1 MLMPRRALA
10 ALALIV
16 ALAGCTAT
24 GASEVAERSDAEAA
38 SGPEATAAPQ
48 DTSAPQQGPFDE
60 RQVMRTG
67 TLTVRTGDVQ
77 QAAARLRDLAAANQG
92 IVVDERVY
100 LGDGSSGT
108 TRVVISVPSDSLT
121 RVMDEAAKVGELVD
135 RTVTAKDVT
144 DQVVDVE
151 ARIRTLRASIER
163 IRALMQK
170 TGSIT
175 AIAAVESE
183 LTQRQS
189 ELESLLGRQAALKNQ
204 VESAPITVTLIG
216 PDQVAPSTN
225 PFVIGLS
232 QGWEALQKSIGML
245 LTIIGAVLPFAL
257 VGGAIPWPLL
267 RRHRTRAAARSEQ
280 PTE

>member
-10 ALALIV
+10 ALVLIV
-16 ALAGCTAT
+16 ALTGCTAT
-24 GASEVAERSDAEAA
+24 GASEVAERSDSEAA
-38 SGPEATAAPQ
+38 SAAEATAAPQ
-48 DTSAPQQGPFDE
+48 QTSAPQQGPFDE

-67 TLTVRTGDVQ
+67 TLTVRTGEVQ

-121 RVMDEAAKVGELVD
+121 RVMDEAAKVGDLVD
-135 RTVTAKDVT
+135 RTVTATDVT
-144 DQVVDVE
+144 NQVVDVD

-189 ELESLLGRQAALKNQ
+189 DLESLLGRQAALKNQ

-257 VGGAIPWPLL
+257 VGAVIAWPLL
-267 RRHRTRAAARSEQ
+267 RRYRTRAGARSEQ